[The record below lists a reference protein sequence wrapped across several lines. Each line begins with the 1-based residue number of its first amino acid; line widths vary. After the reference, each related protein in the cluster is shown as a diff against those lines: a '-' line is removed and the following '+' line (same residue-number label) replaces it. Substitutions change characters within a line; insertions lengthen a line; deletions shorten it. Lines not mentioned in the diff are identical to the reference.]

1 MADSKEYILEHAI
14 HSFEEV
20 EINGIYL
27 IPTDEEYDCNGFMC
41 MHVIGYKWDKDDNDR
56 LTTTY
61 YDLYNNHDVVDL
73 RNFGVG
79 GVSIDVEAENG
90 LIRIFWHDRKT
101 KKVSKWDAQLS
112 IFAIYGEEI
121 I

>member
-41 MHVIGYKWDKDDNDR
+41 MHVIGYKWDKKKETKR
-56 LTTTY
+56 Y
-61 YDLYNNHDVVDL
+61 YDLNDNHDVVDL
-73 RNFGVG
+73 RNFGMS

-90 LIRIFWHDRKT
+90 LIRIFWSDRQP
-101 KKVSKWDAQLS
+101 KKVSKWDRQLS
-112 IFAIYGEEI
+112 ILGIYGKEI
-121 I
+121 V

>member
-41 MHVIGYKWDKDDNDR
+41 MHVIGYNWDYESDSKR
-56 LTTTY
+56 Y
-61 YDLYNNHDVVDL
+61 YDLCDNHDVVDL
-73 RNFGVG
+73 RNFGMG
-79 GVSIDVEAENG
+79 GISIDVEKENG
-90 LIRIFWHDRKT
+90 LIRIFWSDRQK

-121 I
+121 V